1 MTSDRNPSEAA
12 RIPVHIVDD
21 DESFRTS
28 LARLL
33 TASGYTT
40 YTYGSAGDFVL
51 THDHSPAGC
60 LLLDLHMPGADGLTL
75 QETLKRRNWAIP
87 IVFLSGRGDVQG
99 SVKAMKSGAHD
110 FLTKPVDLEVLLQAI
125 CSAMAT
131 NAQSRERSDHDREAR
146 ERYDSLSDRERTL
159 LRLVLAGTLTRDIA
173 AQLGVSERTVKTCRA
188 GVMKKFN
195 AQNLAELALKT
206 PATGA

>member
-1 MTSDRNPSEAA
+1 
-12 RIPVHIVDD
+12 
-21 DESFRTS
+21 
-28 LARLL
+28 
-33 TASGYTT
+33 
-40 YTYGSAGDFVL
+40 
-51 THDHSPAGC
+51 
-60 LLLDLHMPGADGLTL
+60 
-75 QETLKRRNWAIP
+75 
-87 IVFLSGRGDVQG
+87 
-99 SVKAMKSGAHD
+99 
-110 FLTKPVDLEVLLQAI
+110 
-125 CSAMAT
+125 MAT